1 MNLNQDVNEILSSAY
16 QEARQRKHE
25 YLTPEHV
32 LYAALHLEYPRDV
45 LAECGGDPDDI
56 RTELDHHLNDNVPR
70 VSRGDPQQSLGFQNV
85 VERAVFHTE
94 SASKDEV
101 EVGDLLVS
109 IFDEEQS
116 FGAYFLKKAGIKR
129 LALLEVISHG
139 VSGFGEEPDTFG
151 EDEYGE
157 DEESAEAGEGE
168 EEAENGGRG
177 RKKKKNDPLEQFTTE
192 LTAIARE
199 GNLEPLVGREDIL
212 ERTIQVLCRRLKN
225 NPVHLGDPGVGKT
238 AITEGLA
245 QRIAN
250 DEVPDILKGYRV
262 FALDM
267 GAVLAGTR
275 FRGDFEERMKAVIKR
290 LEKEEKVILFIDEIH
305 SIVGAGGT
313 AGGGSIEASNLLK
326 PALAAG
332 KLRCVGATTHDE
344 YRRYFE
350 KDRALS
356 RRFQKIDVAE
366 PTVGETVDILKGLKG
381 RYEEFHNV
389 RYSDEALD
397 LAATLSDQY
406 IKDRFL
412 PDKAIDVIDECGAYV
427 RMRTFRLKRDQQEE
441 AHPDATPDEGAR
453 EPSAD
458 GPGGDAPDPSEAAQ
472 TEQNRSRGASDGD
485 GDGEEGSS
493 AGATSSRR
501 RGPTGEPA
509 DPNEEPVEIGALDI
523 ERVVSK
529 IANVPERSVSVSE
542 KDRLK
547 EFEPALK
554 RAIFGQDQA
563 VDAVVQAV
571 KRSRAGFRNPNKP
584 VASFLFVGPT
594 GVGKTELAR
603 QLSQTLGVAMH
614 RFDMSEYQERYAVSR
629 LIGAPPGYVGYD
641 DGAQL
646 VDVVRKTPHAVL
658 LLDEVEKAHPEV
670 FNVLLQVM
678 DYATLTDNQGRKADF
693 RNVILIMTSNAGA
706 REIGKPQIGFGGR
719 TVTSE
724 AVDDAVEKFFAPE
737 FRNRL
742 DKVVLFNK
750 LGTPVIE
757 NIVRKE
763 INEFALQLDEK
774 NITLEVT
781 DRAIAWLAEHGF
793 SDEFGARNIARLV
806 EEKIK
811 GYFVDAVLFG
821 ELQDGGHA
829 TADVVGDDIIITPGS
844 PRQESGESSDDEA
857 GSGNEDT
864 SSEDASAED
873 ES

>member
-1 MNLNQDVNEILSSAY
+1 MNLSQEVNEILSSAY
-16 QEARQRKHE
+16 QEARQRSHE

-32 LYAALHLEYPRDV
+32 LYAALHYEYPRDV
-45 LAECGGDPDDI
+45 LAECGADPDEI
-56 RTELDHHLNDNVPR
+56 RTELDQHLSDNVPR
-70 VSRGDPQQSLGFQNV
+70 ISTGDPQQSLGFQNV

-94 SASKDEV
+94 SASKEEV
-101 EVGDLLVS
+101 DVGDLLVS
-109 IFDEEQS
+109 LFDEEQS

-129 LALLEVISHG
+129 LALLQVISHG
-139 VSGFGEEPDTFG
+139 VFSDEDDDPDTFG
-151 EDEYGE
+151 EDEDDPQGE
-157 DEESAEAGEGE
+157 MAGDGTTQE
-168 EEAENGGRG
+168 RG
-177 RKKKKNDPLEQFTTE
+177 KRKKKNDPLEQFTTD
-192 LTAIARE
+192 LTEMARK
-199 GNLEPLVGREDIL
+199 GQLEPLVGREDIL

-225 NPVHLGDPGVGKT
+225 NPVHLGEPGVGKT

-245 QRIAN
+245 QRIASG
-250 DEVPDILKGYRV
+250 DVPDILKGYRV
-262 FALDM
+262 FSLDM
-267 GAVLAGTR
+267 GSVLAGTR

-290 LEKEEKVILFIDEIH
+290 LENEDKVILFVDEIH
-305 SIVGAGGT
+305 TIVGAGGT

-332 KLRCVGATTHDE
+332 RLRCIGATTHDE

-356 RRFQKIDVAE
+356 RRFQKIDVPE
-366 PTVGETVDILKGLKG
+366 PSVGEAVDILKGLKG
-381 RYEEFHNV
+381 RYESFHNV
-389 RYSDEALD
+389 RYSDDALE
-397 LAATLSDQY
+397 LAARLSDQY
-406 IKDRFL
+406 IKDRHL

-427 RMRTFRLKRDQQEE
+427 RMRTFRLEREAQVDESEEVVDESAEAVDEVQEDAGE
-441 AHPDATPDEGAR
+441 SDATNTTDAA
-453 EPSAD
+453 AD
-458 GPGGDAPDPSEAAQ
+458 TDADEAA
-472 TEQNRSRGASDGD
+472 
-485 GDGEEGSS
+485 
-493 AGATSSRR
+493 
-501 RGPTGEPA
+501 A
-509 DPNEEPVEIGALDI
+509 DQAPEPVEIGALDI

-529 IANVPERSVSVSE
+529 IANIPERSVSVSE

-547 EFEPALK
+547 ELEPALH
-554 RAIFGQDQA
+554 RAIYGQDTA
-563 VDAVVQAV
+563 IEAVVSAV

-603 QLSQTLGVAMH
+603 QLAETLGVAMH

-693 RNVILIMTSNAGA
+693 RNIILIMTSNAGA
-706 REIGKPQIGFGGR
+706 REIGKPMIGFGGAR
-719 TVTSE
+719 VTSD
-724 AVDDAVEKFFAPE
+724 AVDSAVERFFAPE

-750 LGTPVIE
+750 LGTEVIE

-763 INEFALQLDEK
+763 IDAFAVQLQEK

-781 DRAIAWLAEHGF
+781 DACVTWLAENGF

-829 TADVVGDDIIITPGS
+829 TADVVRDDIIITPGS
-844 PRQESGESSDDEA
+844 PRQPGDESGDTQPATSEGES
-857 GSGNEDT
+857 
-864 SSEDASAED
+864 
-873 ES
+873 

>member
-1 MNLNQDVNEILSSAY
+1 MNLSQEVNEILSSAY

-32 LYAALHLEYPRDV
+32 LYAALHYEYPREV
-45 LAECGGDPDDI
+45 LAECGADADEI
-56 RTELDHHLNDNVPR
+56 RSELDEHLNENLPR
-70 VSRGDPQQSLGFQNV
+70 ISRGDPQQSLGFQNV

-94 SASKDEV
+94 SASKEEV
-101 EVGDLLVS
+101 EVGDLIVS
-109 IFDEEQS
+109 MFDEEQS

-129 LALLEVISHG
+129 LALLQVISHG
-139 VSGFGEEPDTFG
+139 IVSSDEDPDTFG
-151 EDEYGE
+151 EADDEDTMEEVGE
-157 DEESAEAGEGE
+157 PESESRDGST
-168 EEAENGGRG
+168 RSG
-177 RKKKKNDPLEQFTTE
+177 RKKKKNDPLEQFTTD
-192 LTAIARE
+192 LTAMAND
-199 GNLEPLVGREDIL
+199 GQLEPLVGREDIL

-225 NPVHLGDPGVGKT
+225 NPVHLGEPGVGKT
-238 AITEGLA
+238 AVTEGLA
-245 QRIAN
+245 QRIASG
-250 DEVPDILKGYRV
+250 DVPDILKGYRV

-267 GAVLAGTR
+267 GSVLAGTR

-290 LEKEEKVILFIDEIH
+290 LESEEKVILFIDEIH
-305 SIVGAGGT
+305 TIVGAGGT

-326 PALAAG
+326 PALAKG
-332 KLRCVGATTHDE
+332 RLRCIGATTHDE

-356 RRFQKIDVAE
+356 RRFQKIDVPE
-366 PTVGETVDILKGLKG
+366 PSVGEAVDILKGLKG
-381 RYEEFHNV
+381 RYESFHNV

-397 LAATLSDQY
+397 LAARLSDQY
-406 IKDRFL
+406 IKDRHL

-427 RMRTFRLKRDQQEE
+427 RMRTFRLKREEQEQVDQESSAQE
-441 AHPDATPDEGAR
+441 T
-453 EPSAD
+453 AD
-458 GPGGDAPDPSEAAQ
+458 GEAAA
-472 TEQNRSRGASDGD
+472 EAADGD
-485 GDGEEGSS
+485 RADQVVEE
-493 AGATSSRR
+493 
-501 RGPTGEPA
+501 P
-509 DPNEEPVEIGALDI
+509 PVEIGALDI
-523 ERVVSK
+523 ERVVSR
-529 IANVPERSVSVSE
+529 IANIPERSVSVSE

-547 EFEPALK
+547 DLEPAL
-554 RAIFGQDQA
+554 RGAIFGQDGA
-563 VDAVVQAV
+563 IDSVVQAV

-603 QLSQTLGVAMH
+603 QLAETLGIAMH

-706 REIGKPQIGFGGR
+706 RDIGKPVIGFGGGR
-719 TVTSE
+719 VTSE
-724 AVDDAVEKFFAPE
+724 AVDAAVEKFFAPE

-750 LGTPVIE
+750 LGTEIIE

-763 INEFALQLDEK
+763 IDAFAAQLEEK
-774 NITLEVT
+774 NITLDVT
-781 DRAIAWLAEHGF
+781 DACVTWLAEQGF

-829 TADVVGDDIIITPGS
+829 TADIVGDDVIITPGR
-844 PRQESGESSDDEA
+844 PRDESTPDETA
-857 GSGNEDT
+857 RT
-864 SSEDASAED
+864 EDASDSAAEED